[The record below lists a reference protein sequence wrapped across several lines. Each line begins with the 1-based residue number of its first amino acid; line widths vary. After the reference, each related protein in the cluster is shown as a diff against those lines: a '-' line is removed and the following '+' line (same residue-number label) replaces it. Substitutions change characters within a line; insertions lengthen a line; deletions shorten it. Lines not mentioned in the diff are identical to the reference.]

1 MFKNESV
8 ILREFFVNDL
18 NKLIEKYNRIPKEVL
33 EKLEELVNNL
43 DNKVIKLILMEDL
56 DVIIDLI
63 NELDNEFNSNIIQLY
78 FFIRNN
84 IFEINILEAKAIYE
98 EIEYMGYSQI
108 GDIIMYSSL
117 KDLSGY
123 VSDKIDEILTSKYGI
138 DRLFTKENI
147 IDYFLKGTTIEEI
160 ERELINN
167 YNGYEK
173 LLGIESILMF
183 KLKDGKEYYYAYIND

>member
-1 MFKNESV
+1 MLKNESR
-8 ILREFFVNDL
+8 ILREFFMNDL
-18 NKLIEKYNRIPKEVL
+18 NKLIEKYNSISKEVV
-33 EKLEELVNNL
+33 EKLEELVDNG
-43 DNKVIKLILMEDL
+43 DNKVIKSILMEDL
-56 DVIIDLI
+56 DIIIDLI

-84 IFEINILEAKAIYE
+84 ISEINILEAKAIYE
-98 EIEYMGYSQI
+98 EIEYMGYSKI
-108 GDIIMYSSL
+108 GDVIMYSSL
-117 KDLSGY
+117 QDLSGY
-123 VSDKIDEILTSKYGI
+123 VSDKIDEILNSTYGI

-183 KLKDGKEYYYAYIND
+183 KLQDGKEYYYAYIND